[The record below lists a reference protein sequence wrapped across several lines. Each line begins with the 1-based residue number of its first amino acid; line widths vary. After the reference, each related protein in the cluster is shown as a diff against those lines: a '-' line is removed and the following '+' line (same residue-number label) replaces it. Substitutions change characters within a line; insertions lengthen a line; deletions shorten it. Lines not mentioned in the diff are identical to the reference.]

1 MKYTLQVNQIA
12 AHALGIQDVVDLI
25 DLCLFDAF
33 KSFANSAKCEKLI
46 DEGGIW
52 FWISYAEI
60 IREIPM
66 AGIKSKDGVYRR
78 MLKLK
83 EAGIIVFHPNNQ
95 KLTKTFFQWGPNYD
109 GMERTDWQEIPTDEK
124 PKVAK
129 DLRMKHRTP
138 TDETPNPPT
147 DETPNN
153 QSTIYQSTNQ
163 VSGTRAKN
171 LKVELHDP
179 KIPGVK
185 IVEGFSLKKPVET
198 ADEAEA
204 IILKW
209 AEEEGR
215 ETVRNWYSNAT
226 RPCTVKDVKNMVQ
239 AFVHAYLTIGD
250 EGKRIRMQTDPLQ
263 CFKYTFKVFL
273 KGQPAF
279 ERKQE
284 QKAQVNGNGTGSP
297 AKYENPVIPVFTPK

>member
-12 AHALGIQDVVDLI
+12 AHGIGIQDKVDLI

-33 KSFANSAKCEKLI
+33 KSFANSARCEKMI

-60 IREIPM
+60 IREIPLS
-66 AGIKSKDGVYRR
+66 GIKTKDGIYRR
-78 MLKLK
+78 MLKLRG
-83 EAGIIVFHPNNQ
+83 AGIIIFHPNNQ
-95 KLTKTFFQWGPNYD
+95 KMTKAFFQWGPNYD

-129 DLRMKHRTP
+129 DLRMKNRTSTDEKPNLP
-138 TDETPNPPT
+138 TDEK
-147 DETPNN
+147 PNN
-153 QSTIYQSTNQ
+153 QTTNYQTTNQ
-163 VSGTRAKN
+163 VGRAHTKN

-179 KIPGVK
+179 KVPGVK
-185 IVEGFSLKKPVET
+185 IVEGFTLPKRVET
-198 ADEAEA
+198 SDEAEE
-204 IILKW
+204 IIMKW
-209 AEEEGR
+209 AEGDGR
-215 ETVRNWYSNAT
+215 ETVRNWYSNAA
-226 RPCTVKDVKNMVQ
+226 RKCTISDVKNMVQ

-250 EGKRIRMQTDPLQ
+250 AGKRERMERDPLQ

-284 QKAQVNGNGTGSP
+284 QKAQVNGNGSGNP
-297 AKYENPVIPVFTPK
+297 VKYEKPVIPIFKTK